1 MLKKIAIGL
10 ALLVGAFFIVRA
22 IVELLTIDY
31 SDPSS
36 YANDWGGPSLAGVLL
51 VHCGLGI
58 IAVVALVISW
68 RRWRSRTTD
77 ERARSR

>member
-1 MLKKIAIGL
+1 MAIGM

-58 IAVVALVISW
+58 IAAAALVISW
-68 RRWRSRTTD
+68 RRWRSRTTE